1 MSYRRYGSSSTVDEH
16 TELNRTMLYLH
27 HIMIAMLILIYATI
41 REHIIT
47 QLPRSLHAHHSV
59 VVKVIVDR
67 ILVRDFS

>member
-1 MSYRRYGSSSTVDEH
+1 
-16 TELNRTMLYLH
+16 MLYLH